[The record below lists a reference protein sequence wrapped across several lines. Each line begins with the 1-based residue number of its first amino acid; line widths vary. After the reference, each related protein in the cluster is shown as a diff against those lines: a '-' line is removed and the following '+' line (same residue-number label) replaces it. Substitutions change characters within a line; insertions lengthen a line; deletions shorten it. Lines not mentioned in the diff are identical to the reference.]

1 MMDDEADAFVDLC
14 TLILGLFILLVFL
27 ALLINGVYECFPS
40 LKGEE
45 EKK

>member
-14 TLILGLFILLVFL
+14 TLMLFLFILLVLF
-27 ALLINGVYECFPS
+27 ALLINGFYECFPS

-45 EKK
+45 EK